1 MDQDELLRRVVGA
14 LERLR
19 IPYLVTG
26 SMASIFFGE
35 PRFTNDIDIV
45 VSLSEDRSDDLADE
59 FPAED
64 FYLDRQAA
72 IDAVRNHRQF
82 NLIHP
87 RSGLKVDFVVA
98 SPTPFNESRFSRAK
112 RVRPGVD
119 FEAVFATPEDVI
131 LMKLD
136 YFRRGGSN
144 KHLRDVSGILAVS
157 GEMLDESYIETWAER
172 LGVSEEWR
180 KARSR

>member
-45 VSLSEDRSDDLADE
+45 VSLSEDRSNDLADQ
-59 FPAED
+59 FPTED

-72 IDAVRNHRQF
+72 VDAVRNHRQF

-98 SPTPFNESRFSRAK
+98 APTPFNKSRFSRAK
-112 RVRPGVD
+112 RVRPGAD

-136 YFRRGGSN
+136 YFRRGGSD

-180 KARSR
+180 KARSG